1 MMPEAQP
8 LLSIVP
14 LAAIERPTC
23 SKCQAQMTLVRIMP
37 AFLGTDLHR
46 FECIVCNHVLET
58 LDARDDRPRARL
70 TRRDN

>member
-37 AFLGTDLHR
+37 AFLGTDLHI

-58 LDARDDRPRARL
+58 LDARDDRTGARL
-70 TRRDN
+70 TRRGN